1 MEDSSIADE
10 PETEP
15 TRKEVIPTTPVDI
28 SREGIEPSALV
39 PVLERLLEGRLDP
52 APGYA
57 RGPGTESTSGFWL
70 EDQAA
75 LLAAFVE
82 AHRATGEQ
90 PWLDRA
96 REIADI
102 LIAHWWTDGGWL
114 DRPGAVSPS
123 QDIIDDALPSSLAS
137 LSEALR
143 DLNETVDAPAYAG
156 RLTEAARI
164 ERSLAARSGH
174 WSALIPS

>member
-1 MEDSSIADE
+1 
-10 PETEP
+10 
-15 TRKEVIPTTPVDI
+15 VDI
-28 SREGIEPSALV
+28 RQDGIEPSALV
-39 PVLERLLEGRLDP
+39 PVLARLLEGRLDR
-52 APGYA
+52 AQGYA
-57 RGPGTESTSGFWL
+57 RGPGTESTAGFWL

-75 LLAAFVE
+75 LLTAFVE

-102 LIAHWWTDGGWL
+102 LIAHWWTDDGWL
-114 DRPGAVSPS
+114 DRPGALSPS
-123 QDIIDDALPSSLAS
+123 RDIIDDALPSSLAT
-137 LSEALR
+137 LSGALR
-143 DLNETVDAPAYAG
+143 ELDQTVDAPAYAE
-156 RLTEAARI
+156 LLSAAAEV